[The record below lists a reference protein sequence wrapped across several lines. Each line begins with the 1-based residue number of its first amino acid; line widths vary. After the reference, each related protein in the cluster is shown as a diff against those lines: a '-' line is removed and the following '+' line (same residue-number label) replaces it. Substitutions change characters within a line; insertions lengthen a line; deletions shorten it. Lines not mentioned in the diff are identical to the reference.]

1 MKHWMCRVCRY
12 THASDDPPEACPV
25 CRSGSKHFEESDDGV
40 TEPELRR
47 PLSLLLPSD
56 SALWRCQVCGLEH
69 RGISPPAICPVCGVG
84 PDLWDQV
91 IESTRPR
98 MDTDPS
104 PVTSAAACSVC
115 TSPLGLSPSD
125 ACPVCGARHA
135 HLATTPGVIGAPAPT
150 SSATPRTFL
159 IVGSGIAAMRA
170 AEAIRAY
177 DARAQVTLLTREK
190 CLPYHR
196 MNLTRYLDGDV
207 DAASTLLHSPSWYES
222 HGIEVRLETD
232 VVEIVPRDHSV
243 RTRTRDFSYDRLVLA
258 TGARVAVPL
267 IRQIWIHGV
276 RPLRSLSDCA
286 RILEVA
292 GFGRKVVVLGGGLL
306 GIEAAVALRRR
317 SCEVVVIE
325 RGDSLLRRQ
334 LDGAASLLLQR
345 HLEGLGIR
353 VLLSRRAEAI
363 EGDEYAESVRLDS
376 GQREAADL
384 VVVATGIVPNTGL
397 ATGAGLRVNH
407 GVLVDDALQT
417 SDPDVYAAGDVAEHR
432 GRTRGS
438 WNAAWEMGS
447 VAGANAAGGAET
459 YCPTLQPRVL
469 KIVGM
474 DVCSLGKI
482 VAEPGTGRELVHAE
496 EGGAIY
502 QKVVLDDGHVV
513 GGVFLGDTHPVAAV
527 REAIR
532 DGRDVSSA
540 WENARSLPDF
550 LASLE
555 AHT

>member
-1 MKHWMCRVCRY
+1 
-12 THASDDPPEACPV
+12 
-25 CRSGSKHFEESDDGV
+25 
-40 TEPELRR
+40 
-47 PLSLLLPSD
+47 
-56 SALWRCQVCGLEH
+56 
-69 RGISPPAICPVCGVG
+69 
-84 PDLWDQV
+84 
-91 IESTRPR
+91 
-98 MDTDPS
+98 
-104 PVTSAAACSVC
+104 
-115 TSPLGLSPSD
+115 
-125 ACPVCGARHA
+125 
-135 HLATTPGVIGAPAPT
+135 
-150 SSATPRTFL
+150 
-159 IVGSGIAAMRA
+159 VGSGIAAVRA
-170 AEAIRAY
+170 AEAIRTH

-207 DAASTLLHSPSWYES
+207 DAASTLLHSPSWYED

-232 VVEIVPRDHSV
+232 VVEIASRDHSV

-267 IRQIWIHGV
+267 VRQIWIQGV
-276 RPLRSLSDCA
+276 RPLRTLSDCA

-292 GFGRKVVVLGGGLL
+292 GFGRKVVVLGSGPL
-306 GIEAAVALRRR
+306 GVETAVALRRR
-317 SCEVVVIE
+317 SCEVVVVE
-325 RGDSLLRRQ
+325 RADGLLQRQ

-353 VLLSRRAEAI
+353 VLLSRHVEAI
-363 EGDEYAESVRLDS
+363 EGDEYAESVRLDN
-376 GQREAADL
+376 GLREPTDL

-417 SDPDVYAAGDVAEHR
+417 SAPDIYAAGDVAEHR
-432 GRTRGS
+432 GRTHGS

-459 YCPTLQPRVL
+459 YFPTLQPRVL

-496 EGGAIY
+496 ERGAIY
-502 QKVVLDDGHVV
+502 QKVVLDEGRVV

-527 REAIR
+527 RKAIQ

-540 WENARSLPDF
+540 WENARSLPHF

-555 AHT
+555 TPT